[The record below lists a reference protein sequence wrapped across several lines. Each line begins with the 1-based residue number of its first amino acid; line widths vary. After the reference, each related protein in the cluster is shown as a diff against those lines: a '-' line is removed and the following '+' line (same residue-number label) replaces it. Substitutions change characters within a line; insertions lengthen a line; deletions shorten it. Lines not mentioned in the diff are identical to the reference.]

1 MLDSISSISLI
12 VHSRIQ
18 LEEVEKSR
26 VAYYL
31 VSGFFSPG
39 KFPTK
44 MCSIRWMCS
53 GSSME
58 NVANFVQHGRN
69 SPAFSPRARQV
80 LHSYHISISPTLG
93 AGQAYGL
100 IALAGAGNNCD
111 NLRAHITVLR
121 ISRRPS
127 MKSQQ
132 LSVMQT
138 NKTLRGPCVR
148 ALFGPAWLRACQHEP
163 IRMSL
168 PARVVPARARQL
180 DRMCFRM
187 FVHFIRIAKNFSINP
202 STGQR

>member
-1 MLDSISSISLI
+1 MLDSISSLSLI

-18 LEEVEKSR
+18 LEEFEKSR

-58 NVANFVQHGRN
+58 TWRTLYNTAETVPPSHHEPDKF
-69 SPAFSPRARQV
+69 

-100 IALAGAGNNCD
+100 IALAGAGNSD

-132 LSVMQT
+132 LFVMQT
-138 NKTLRGPCVR
+138 NKTLRGPCIR
-148 ALFGPAWLRACQHEP
+148 ALLGPAWLRACQHEP

-187 FVHFIRIAKNFSINP
+187 FVRIARNFSINP